1 VRGQRSPFRSQTD
14 LQTVIRLR
22 RSVVAVMQ
30 TAKSRVR
37 NDATRGY
44 SASSDAGR
52 FLTQPQMGSVF
63 MVVADI
69 FREQPFQMAF
79 VNCDDVIQQFAA
91 AAPAA
96 PSEFS

>member
-1 VRGQRSPFRSQTD
+1 
-14 LQTVIRLR
+14 
-22 RSVVAVMQ
+22 
-30 TAKSRVR
+30 
-37 NDATRGY
+37 
-44 SASSDAGR
+44 
-52 FLTQPQMGSVF
+52 MGSVF
-63 MVVADI
+63 RVAADI